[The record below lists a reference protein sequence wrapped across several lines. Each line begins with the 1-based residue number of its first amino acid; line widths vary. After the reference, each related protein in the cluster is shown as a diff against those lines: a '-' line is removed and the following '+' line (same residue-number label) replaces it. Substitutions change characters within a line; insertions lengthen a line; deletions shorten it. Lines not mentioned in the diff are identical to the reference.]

1 MNPLIKFT
9 NISKTK
15 FEMEKLFVNFENE
28 VFTYRNIKISVMTK
42 KILNEMIKRDT
53 TDKEL
58 KKVAY
63 RLEESFFDE
72 IFENF
77 LTLNEKEQEKFIE
90 ILTVFKKRRFKNSI
104 FQNLLNNYN
113 HTNTKK
119 MAYLLNDKFKPS
131 ILKLSHLDLISIIE
145 SLSTSYHFYKKKNI
159 KGLFTFA
166 KMIEPTGR
174 TPLCIEI
181 TKILLEQSQKQD
193 YILDERDELYEFL
206 TNYYNEE
213 DGANY
218 GVHYLKTL
226 DPESYDSRIISYII
240 KCKNNI
246 QFKYNELANELD
258 LLLYKVYEYSL
269 LSNDYNEI
277 ANELAMTLTNKIIS
291 EAFGDDERSLFWKQY
306 INSIVEP
313 IIFVKNPV
321 PLFMM
326 KFDSIGIIE
335 YIDIGNATYLY
346 DDEEY
351 TNIKRKILK
360 SASNEKNILNI
371 NSLLRQHTLKEI
383 TKVGLN
389 KYIHRGSWKVEFK
402 KDMIRKYN
410 IFPK

>member
-9 NISKTK
+9 NISETK
-15 FEMEKLFVNFENE
+15 LELEKLFVNFENE
-28 VFTYRNIKISVMTK
+28 VFTYRDIKISVMTK

-113 HTNTKK
+113 NTNTKK

-193 YILDERDELYEFL
+193 YILNEKDELYEFL

-269 LSNDYNEI
+269 INNDYSEI
-277 ANELAMTLTNKIIS
+277 SDELAMTLTNKIIS

-306 INSIVEP
+306 INSIIEP